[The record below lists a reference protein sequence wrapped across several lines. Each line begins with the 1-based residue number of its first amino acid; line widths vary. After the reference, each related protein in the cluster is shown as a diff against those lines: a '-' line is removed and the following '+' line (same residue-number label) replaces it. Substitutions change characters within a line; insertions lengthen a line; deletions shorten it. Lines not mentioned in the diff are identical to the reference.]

1 MDREDKTATT
11 TATGMFHEEGV
22 HDGASF
28 HEEGIHDR
36 AGRGRGPPCPALR
49 VERREHGPWRKRSG
63 PGARR
68 YEVGRWA
75 GVASLRSHI
84 MTRNT

>member
-36 AGRGRGPPCPALR
+36 AGRGRGPACPALR
-49 VERREHGPWRKRSG
+49 VEQESMDRGGREAVPE
-63 PGARR
+63 PGVMRWGG
-68 YEVGRWA
+68 GRE
-75 GVASLRSHI
+75 LHR
-84 MTRNT
+84 